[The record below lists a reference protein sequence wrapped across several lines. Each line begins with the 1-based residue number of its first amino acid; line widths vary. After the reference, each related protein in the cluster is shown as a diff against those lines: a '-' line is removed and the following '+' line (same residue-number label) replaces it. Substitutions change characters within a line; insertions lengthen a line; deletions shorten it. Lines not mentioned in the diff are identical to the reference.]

1 MRQARKPIFVREW
14 RKHRG
19 LTLESLAERM
29 HMHKGALSRI
39 ERGERPYNQD
49 FLEAVA
55 EQLSCDVVD
64 LLIRNPLDTEAPWSI
79 WERIPEQARPQA
91 KAVLETFVDDKVKK
105 TG

>member
-1 MRQARKPIFVREW
+1 
-14 RKHRG
+14 
-19 LTLESLAERM
+19 
-29 HMHKGALSRI
+29 MHKGALSRI

-64 LLIRNPLDTEAPWSI
+64 LLIRNPLDKEAPWSI

-91 KAVLETFVDDKVKK
+91 KAVLETFVEDKDKK
-105 TG
+105 PASCRIDNFFVRTG